1 MMPIESVPPKRLRS
15 ALALATLFA
24 STFATPVTLT
34 AQDHLHNEVASTS
47 VICTSPGFGE
57 VHHPVKSSNPQAVR
71 LFEQAMAL
79 DYGFSHNQAE
89 QCFRG
94 ALALDPQMAMAYWG
108 IALVLGTNYNLPV
121 DDEREKRAYESVQ
134 KALALS
140 ADGPRNERDYIEA
153 LAKRYTDKANPD
165 YDSLDVA
172 YHNAMRD
179 VYKRYPNDLDAAT
192 LFAESGMNLHPWK
205 LYDQDGN
212 PAPGTEEIVAV
223 LESVLRRDPNH
234 LGANHFYIHAVE
246 ASKHP
251 KDALPSA
258 ERLGGLAPAS
268 GHLVHMPSHTYIR
281 VGDHEN
287 GKESNEAAVRVD
299 DAYFSVAHPQG
310 VYPLMYYTHNLHFL
324 AVENAFLGN
333 YASSLQAAQQAQ
345 RYVASHIKEMDML
358 DFFYSLPLQIM
369 VRFRRWDEINGV
381 QRPDASQPVTAA
393 FWHFAQALA
402 AAHASNLDRAR
413 AELADLQAAAAAMA
427 KVTINSSGPHNSE
440 VIPQIMA
447 EIVEASLA
455 QVQHQREAEIAHLQ
469 NAVSLGDTLD
479 YGEPPDWLSPTRE
492 SLGAAFLADGDSSR
506 AESVFRED
514 LKRNPRNPRSMFGLA
529 EALKSEGKTADS
541 DAVLQEFR
549 EAWRHADTKLVIS
562 DL

>member
-1 MMPIESVPPKRLRS
+1 
-15 ALALATLFA
+15 
-24 STFATPVTLT
+24 
-34 AQDHLHNEVASTS
+34 
-47 VICTSPGFGE
+47 
-57 VHHPVKSSNPQAVR
+57 
-71 LFEQAMAL
+71 
-79 DYGFSHNQAE
+79 
-89 QCFRG
+89 
-94 ALALDPQMAMAYWG
+94 
-108 IALVLGTNYNLPV
+108 
-121 DDEREKRAYESVQ
+121 
-134 KALALS
+134 
-140 ADGPRNERDYIEA
+140 
-153 LAKRYTDKANPD
+153 
-165 YDSLDVA
+165 
-172 YHNAMRD
+172 
-179 VYKRYPNDLDAAT
+179 
-192 LFAESGMNLHPWK
+192 
-205 LYDQDGN
+205 
-212 PAPGTEEIVAV
+212 
-223 LESVLRRDPNH
+223 
-234 LGANHFYIHAVE
+234 
-246 ASKHP
+246 
-251 KDALPSA
+251 
-258 ERLGGLAPAS
+258 
-268 GHLVHMPSHTYIR
+268 MPSHTYIR